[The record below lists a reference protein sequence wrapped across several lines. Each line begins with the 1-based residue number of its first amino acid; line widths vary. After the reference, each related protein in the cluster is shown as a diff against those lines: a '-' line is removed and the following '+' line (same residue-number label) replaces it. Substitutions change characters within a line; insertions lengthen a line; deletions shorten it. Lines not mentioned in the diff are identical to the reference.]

1 MKKPWG
7 GRFKEKTDRVVEEF
21 TSSISFDKRLY
32 KYDILGSIV
41 HCKMLAKQGIIQNDD
56 SIKIIKAL
64 KEIEEE
70 IENRKFVFRE
80 ECEDI
85 HMNIEKRLVEKIGE
99 IGGRLHTARS
109 RNDQIAL
116 DMRLYIKDKI
126 DNIKELIKKLIDT
139 LSKLIDKDG
148 NIIMP
153 GYTHLQRAQPIYLS
167 QHLSAYIEMF
177 DRDIERFD
185 DSLKRAD
192 VMPLGACALAGTT
205 FPIDRKYV
213 AKELGFKKIA
223 RNSMDAVSDRDF
235 VIEFIFNTSILMMHL
250 SRFSE
255 DLIIWSTKEFGFIEL
270 PDSFCTGSS
279 IMPQKKNPDVLELIR
294 GKCGRVY
301 GNLISI
307 LTVIKSL
314 PMAYNRDMQEDKE
327 PLFDSVDTAI
337 KSLTVFEK
345 LLRDIRFNRE
355 RMNKA
360 SREGFTLATDL
371 ADYLVRK
378 GIPFRNAHEIVGN
391 IVRYCIDNNKEIE
404 DLSLEELKRFS
415 NSFKDDIYDI
425 LDMEKNIRKR
435 LMI

>member
-1 MKKPWG
+1 
-7 GRFKEKTDRVVEEF
+7 
-21 TSSISFDKRLY
+21 
-32 KYDILGSIV
+32 
-41 HCKMLAKQGIIQNDD
+41 
-56 SIKIIKAL
+56 
-64 KEIEEE
+64 
-70 IENRKFVFRE
+70 
-80 ECEDI
+80 
-85 HMNIEKRLVEKIGE
+85 
-99 IGGRLHTARS
+99 
-109 RNDQIAL
+109 
-116 DMRLYIKDKI
+116 
-126 DNIKELIKKLIDT
+126 
-139 LSKLIDKDG
+139 
-148 NIIMP
+148 
-153 GYTHLQRAQPIYLS
+153 
-167 QHLSAYIEMF
+167 
-177 DRDIERFD
+177 
-185 DSLKRAD
+185 
-192 VMPLGACALAGTT
+192 MPLGACALAGTT